1 MTPWAGLRSMLVSG
15 GRLLLS
21 SGRVTSWHV
30 VLFFNVIP
38 HAFGLSFYMEAVFE
52 AAHEH
57 QLQMVADVIV
67 HSHVVAD

>member
-1 MTPWAGLRSMLVSG
+1 MGRFQICALVSG

-21 SGRVTSWHV
+21 SGRLTLCHV
-30 VLFFNVIP
+30 VFFFDVIP

-52 AAHEH
+52 VPYES

-67 HSHVVAD
+67 HGHVVAD